1 MINTFTSVYSDQL
14 HRLQWEL
21 FPEEKPSRTRVIQFT
36 AARFSE
42 GVSTVT
48 LALAS
53 CLSRLFG
60 TDSTIV
66 LEANLRKPFFSQTLG
81 TSSSHSMQ
89 DALENDELTLEAV
102 TRVDGLGFS
111 VISAGSM
118 AAVSATQGEEFYLE
132 GIGKLI
138 DMLRGKYRYVLI
150 DSPPVLPY
158 VDSDIIS
165 AFVDGVA
172 IVVEA
177 NSTRSEVLNVAINR
191 LKSVDA
197 KIVGL
202 ILNKR
207 QFYIPK
213 WLYKFI

>member
-1 MINTFTSVYSDQL
+1 MIKTLASAYSDQL
-14 HRLQWEL
+14 HKLQWGL
-21 FPEEKPSRTRVIQFT
+21 FPEEKPARTRVIQIT

-53 CLSRLFG
+53 SLARLFG
-60 TDSTIV
+60 AESTLA
-66 LEANLRKPFFSQTLG
+66 LEANLRKPSFSQILG
-81 TSSSHSMQ
+81 SGSPTSMQ
-89 DALENDELTLEAV
+89 DALENDESAITAV
-102 TRVDGLGFS
+102 ARVEGFGFS
-111 VISAGSM
+111 VISAGSSL
-118 AAVSATQGEEFYLE
+118 AGDTQGPEFYLE
-132 GIGKLI
+132 RIGILI
-138 DMLRGKYRYVLI
+138 DGFRGKFRYILI

-165 AFVDGVA
+165 GFVDGVA

-177 NSTRSEVLNVAINR
+177 NSTRAEVLDVAINR

-197 KIVGL
+197 KIVGF

-207 QFYIPK
+207 VFYIPK
-213 WLYKFI
+213 WLYKFV

>member
-1 MINTFTSVYSDQL
+1 MINTFASDYSDQL
-14 HRLQWEL
+14 HRLQWAL
-21 FPEEKPSRTRVIQFT
+21 FPEEKPSRTRAIQIT

-48 LALAS
+48 LALAG
-53 CLSRLFG
+53 CMSRLFG
-60 TDSTIV
+60 ADSTIV

-81 TSSSHSMQ
+81 ASSSHSIQ
-89 DALENDELTLEAV
+89 DALENDDLTLKAV
-102 TRVDGLGFS
+102 TRVERLGFS
-111 VISAGSM
+111 VISAGTVGSLG
-118 AAVSATQGEEFYLE
+118 SAQGEEFYLE

-138 DMLRGKYRYVLI
+138 DMLRGKFKYVLI

-165 AFVDGVA
+165 GFVDGVA

-207 QFYIPK
+207 VFYIPK
-213 WLYKFI
+213 WLYKFV

>member
-1 MINTFTSVYSDQL
+1 MINTFASVYSDQL
-14 HRLQWEL
+14 HRLQWAL
-21 FPEEKPSRTRVIQFT
+21 FPDEKPSRTRVIQIT
-36 AARFSE
+36 AARLSE

-53 CLSRLFG
+53 SMSRLFG
-60 TDSTIV
+60 ADSTIV
-66 LEANLRKPFFSQTLG
+66 LEANLRKPFFSQRLG
-81 TSSSHSMQ
+81 SSSPHSIQ
-89 DALENDELTLEAV
+89 DALENDDLTLSAITKVE
-102 TRVDGLGFS
+102 GLGFS
-111 VISAGSM
+111 VISA
-118 AAVSATQGEEFYLE
+118 SAIPTIDTTQGAEFYLE

-138 DMLRGKYRYVLI
+138 DMLRGKFKYVLI

-165 AFVDGVA
+165 GFVDGVA

-207 QFYIPK
+207 VFYIPK
-213 WLYKFI
+213 WLYKFV

>member
-1 MINTFTSVYSDQL
+1 MINTFASAYPDQL
-14 HRLQWEL
+14 HRLQWAL
-21 FPEEKPSRTRVIQFT
+21 FPEEKLSRTRVIQIT

-53 CLSRLFG
+53 SLSRLFG
-60 TDSTIV
+60 VDSTVV
-66 LEANLRKPFFSQTLG
+66 LEANLRQPSFHQLLKTGSPT
-81 TSSSHSMQ
+81 SMQ
-89 DALENDELTLEAV
+89 EALENDDLTLNAI
-102 TRVDGLGFS
+102 TRVEGLGFS

-118 AAVSATQGEEFYLE
+118 PTVGASQGAEFYLE

-138 DMLRGKYRYVLI
+138 DRLKGKFRYVLI
-150 DSPPVLPY
+150 DSPPVVPY

-165 AFVDGVA
+165 GFVDGVA

-177 NSTRSEVLNVAINR
+177 NSTRAEVLDVAINR

-197 KIVGL
+197 KIVGF

-207 QFYIPK
+207 VFYIPK
-213 WLYKFI
+213 WLYKFV

>member
-1 MINTFTSVYSDQL
+1 
-14 HRLQWEL
+14 
-21 FPEEKPSRTRVIQFT
+21 
-36 AARFSE
+36 
-42 GVSTVT
+42 
-48 LALAS
+48 
-53 CLSRLFG
+53 
-60 TDSTIV
+60 
-66 LEANLRKPFFSQTLG
+66 
-81 TSSSHSMQ
+81 
-89 DALENDELTLEAV
+89 
-102 TRVDGLGFS
+102 
-111 VISAGSM
+111 M

>member
-1 MINTFTSVYSDQL
+1 MGVVPGRKTITNQGNSVYGGAILGRCLNSYTCSGQL
-14 HRLQWEL
+14 PVKTFRNGLHNCAGGEPQ
-21 FPEEKPSRTRVIQFT
+21 KT
-36 AARFSE
+36 
-42 GVSTVT
+42 
-48 LALAS
+48 
-53 CLSRLFG
+53 
-60 TDSTIV
+60 
-66 LEANLRKPFFSQTLG
+66 FFSQTLG
-81 TSSSHSMQ
+81 ASSSHSMQ

-207 QFYIPK
+207 EFYIPK

>member
-1 MINTFTSVYSDQL
+1 M
-14 HRLQWEL
+14 
-21 FPEEKPSRTRVIQFT
+21 
-36 AARFSE
+36 
-42 GVSTVT
+42 
-48 LALAS
+48 
-53 CLSRLFG
+53 SRLFG
-60 TDSTIV
+60 ADSTIV

-81 TSSSHSMQ
+81 ASSSHSIQ
-89 DALENDELTLEAV
+89 DALENDDLTLKAV
-102 TRVDGLGFS
+102 TRVERLGFS
-111 VISAGSM
+111 VISAGTVGSLG
-118 AAVSATQGEEFYLE
+118 SAQGEEFYLE

-138 DMLRGKYRYVLI
+138 DMLRGKFKYVLI

-165 AFVDGVA
+165 GFVDGVA

-207 QFYIPK
+207 VFYIPK
-213 WLYKFI
+213 WLYKFV